1 MYETRGGF
9 FVANAQRLLFILFTL
24 FSIVTFAAKTAGA
37 AEQVPAEALPPIP
50 RVDRT
55 DFPLLYLSSPQMQG
69 DAIWLVQARL
79 RELGYEIEPDG
90 VFNQATSDFIKI
102 FQLANNLQEDGRV
115 TQEVWEKLMN
125 EEADEACFTQPAGPP
140 RIRME
145 IDLVKHTLTVFSDNQ
160 LIKQFKV
167 GVGKSSTPSPL
178 GEWKVVQKSLNWGN
192 GFGTRWMGLNVPWG
206 VYGIHGTDK
215 PYSVGGN
222 LSHGC
227 IRMRNQDVEVLYP
240 LIPMGT
246 TVKIMENGQIF
257 PKSFSAP
264 TLKEKSYGQNVV
276 YLQSR
281 LKEKGVL
288 FDNADGRYGKMTA
301 FAVKYYQIWNGLNPT
316 GVADKELYR
325 SLGMIN

>member
-1 MYETRGGF
+1 
-9 FVANAQRLLFILFTL
+9 VANAHRFLFILFTL
-24 FSIVTFAAKTAGA
+24 FIIINFGPQTASAAL
-37 AEQVPAEALPPIP
+37 QVPAEASSPIQ

-55 DFPLLYLSSPQMQG
+55 DFPVLYLTSPQLQG

-90 VFNQATSDFIKI
+90 IYNQTTSDLIGI
-102 FQLANNLQEDGRV
+102 FELANNLKVDGIV
-115 TQEVWEKLMN
+115 TQEVWKKLM
-125 EEADEACFTQPAGPP
+125 ADEGGEPCLTGTETGAK
-140 RIRME
+140 IRME

-160 LIKQFKV
+160 QIKQFKV

-178 GEWKVVQKSLNWGN
+178 GEWKITQKSLNWGN
-192 GFGTRWMGLNVPWG
+192 GFGTRWMRLNVPWG
-206 VYGIHGTDK
+206 IYGIHGTDK
-215 PYSVGGN
+215 PYSVGGS

-227 IRMRNQDVEVLYP
+227 IRMRNKDVEVLYP

-246 TVKIMENGQIF
+246 AVKIMENGQIF

-281 LKEKGVL
+281 LKEKGIM
-288 FDNADGRYGKMTA
+288 FDNADGRYGKMTVL
-301 FAVKYYQIWNGLNPT
+301 AVKYYQIWHGLTPT
-316 GVADKELYR
+316 GVADKETYR
-325 SLGMIN
+325 SLGMIK